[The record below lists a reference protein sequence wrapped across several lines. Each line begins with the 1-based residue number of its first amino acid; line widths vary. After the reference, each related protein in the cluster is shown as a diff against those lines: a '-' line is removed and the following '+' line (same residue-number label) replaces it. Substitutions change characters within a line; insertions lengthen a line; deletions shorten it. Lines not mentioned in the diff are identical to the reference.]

1 MPLELDSPSSVEDLY
16 LDRGRP
22 VEPWR
27 PVMQGDVF
35 AGVTLHGLEP
45 HDMVLVLS
53 HPCSMR
59 GANGALVPR
68 LQAVAV
74 RPRQPIPLQDWV
86 SRCIRWM
93 PLPELIEGDQQFYA
107 GALNDIGTI
116 ESANLDLSN
125 RLACLSERGI
135 LLFQQR
141 FAANLARVKVKL
153 TTLERASGAVLIEA
167 ELQEEWLGAL
177 AQRRCATGE
186 DQDAV
191 LAEETAAFDEFFG
204 AGGVE
209 SYRAQLADTARRAAV
224 RRAVRQ
230 EVERRIADA

>member
-1 MPLELDSPSSVEDLY
+1 MPLDLDSPSSVEDLY

-22 VEPWR
+22 VDPWR

-35 AGVTLHGLEP
+35 AGVSLHGLEP
-45 HDMVLVLS
+45 HDMVMVLS

-59 GANGALVPR
+59 GPKGALITR

-74 RPRQPIPLQDWV
+74 RPRQLISLQDWATKY
-86 SRCIRWM
+86 IRWM
-93 PLPELIEGDQQFYA
+93 PLPDLIEADQQFYA
-107 GALNDIGTI
+107 GSLNDIGTI
-116 ESANLDLSN
+116 ESADLDLSR
-125 RLACLSERGI
+125 RLACLSERGV

-153 TTLERASGAVLIEA
+153 TTLEEASAPVLIEV
-167 ELQEEWLGAL
+167 ELQEEWLIAL
-177 AQRRCATGE
+177 AKPRCSNGEAQAT
-186 DQDAV
+186 V
-191 LAEETAAFDEFFG
+191 LAEEIEAFDDVFG
-204 AGGVE
+204 AGGAN

-230 EVERRIADA
+230 EIQRRVV